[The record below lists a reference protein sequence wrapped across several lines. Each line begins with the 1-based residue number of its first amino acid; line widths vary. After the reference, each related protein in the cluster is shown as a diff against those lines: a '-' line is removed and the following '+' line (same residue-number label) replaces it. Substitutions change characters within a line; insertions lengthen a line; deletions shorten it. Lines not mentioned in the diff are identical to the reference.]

1 MLSTIKCCAG
11 LMAIAV
17 FLSFAPAQA
26 QFMYVVGTNPTQN
39 HIYVP
44 PGTAIGVFFD
54 NPVSPPSVNLNS
66 FVVQGNMT
74 GHHTGTYSFVDA
86 NYAVV
91 FFPDIPFAR
100 GEVVTVTLTASIVG
114 VGLPTPYLA
123 HPYVFTFTTRTLPG
137 PGVLLDKVDY
147 PIGFTPYGMYAA
159 DYDNNSTIDIAVSGA
174 VDNVRIL
181 ANAGDGTF
189 SPTGT
194 YQMGSYPL
202 SLISYNI
209 NRDGGLDLA
218 AANWYNDSITILEG
232 VGDGDFFYH
241 SSKLVGATPSSICA
255 SDFNGSGYLDVAVSN
270 WQSDNVYVMFN
281 LSGDALGS
289 PSVFDTY
296 ANPRS
301 VYACD
306 VDDDWDMD
314 IVVAQQGSNSVAIL
328 YNDGSGTFFL
338 GPPLPVGGQPMAI
351 VAANLDNF
359 GYPDIA
365 VVNYIDNSVTV
376 LLRDSI
382 GTTSDTYPVG
392 TAPRSIVATDIGGDG
407 DLDLVINNQN
417 NSTISVLLNR
427 GDGHFGP
434 QQVFSTGAGPYAIN
448 AADLD
453 GDGDIDL
460 ATANFS
466 SQDVTVLQPKP
477 MVVVMYMEPGNA
489 VNMLIIDP
497 LARRL
502 GFDEIGV
509 FYDEI
514 PGGTYDQGYDFPT
527 DSAVIPEP
535 TEGQFTIQ
543 FYQQAFKTP
552 TTEYSA
558 IIKIDGSLDAV
569 AVDGATADKQAL
581 YEYTYNV
588 EEGYHYLN
596 GDANRDEAVNVGDAV
611 FIINYVF
618 KGGPASY
625 PIYASDANCDQS
637 VNIGDTVYLISYIF
651 KGGNKP
657 CCCVLC
663 GDECL

>member
-11 LMAIAV
+11 LLAIV
-17 FLSFAPAQA
+17 GFLCFAPAQA
-26 QFMYVVGTNPTQN
+26 QFMYIVGTNPVQN
-39 HIYVP
+39 QIDVQ
-44 PGTAIGVFFD
+44 PGTVIHAFFD
-54 NPVSPPSVNLNS
+54 TPVSPPSVNLGS

-74 GHHTGTYSFVDA
+74 GYHTGTYSFVDA
-86 NYAVV
+86 NYTVV
-91 FFPDIPFAR
+91 FSPDNPFAR

-123 HPYVFTFTTRTLPG
+123 HPYVFTFTIGTVPG
-137 PGVLLDKVDY
+137 PGTFLEKVDY

-159 DYDNNSTIDIAVSGA
+159 DYDNNNTIDIAVSGA
-174 VDNVRIL
+174 TDNLEIL

-209 NRDGGLDLA
+209 NRDGDLDLA
-218 AANWYNDSITILEG
+218 AANWYNDSITIMEG
-232 VGDGDFFYH
+232 VGDGDFLFH
-241 SSKLVGATPSSICA
+241 SSKHVGATPSSICA

-270 WQSDNVYVMFN
+270 WQSNDVYVMYN

-289 PSVFDTY
+289 PSIFDTY

-306 VDDDWDMD
+306 VDNDWDMD
-314 IVVAQQGSNSVAIL
+314 IVIAQQGSNSVAVL
-328 YNDGSGTFFL
+328 YNDGPGTFFL
-338 GPPLPVGGQPMAI
+338 GAPIAVGAQPVAV
-351 VAANLDNF
+351 VAANLDNSA
-359 GYPDIA
+359 YPDFA

-376 LLRDSI
+376 LLRDSS
-382 GTTSDTYPVG
+382 GVTSDTYPVG
-392 TAPRSIVATDIGGDG
+392 AAPRSIVATDIGGDG
-407 DLDLVINNQN
+407 DLDLVVNNMDD
-417 NSTISVLLNR
+417 STISVLLNR

-434 QQVFSTGAGPYAIN
+434 QQVFSTGGGPYAIG

-453 GDGDIDL
+453 NDGDVDL
-460 ATANFS
+460 ATANFY

-477 MVVVMYMEPGNA
+477 MVVVMFMEPSNT

-502 GFDEIGV
+502 GFDENGV
-509 FYDEI
+509 FYNEI
-514 PGGTYDQGYDFPT
+514 PGGTYDQGYDYPT

-535 TEGQFTIQ
+535 TEGQFIIQ
-543 FYQQAFKTP
+543 FYQQALKNP
-552 TTEYSA
+552 ITEYSA
-558 IIKIDGSLDAV
+558 IIKIDGSLNAV

-588 EEGYHYLN
+588 EQGYHYLN
-596 GDANRDEAVNVGDAV
+596 GDANRDETVNVGDAV

-637 VNIGDTVYLISYIF
+637 VNIGDTVYLINYIF